1 MSLLFFECERLG
13 VLAADLLLP
22 QIPIEFRCVLAP
34 LGGFNEFEA
43 SLWTVVE
50 ELLEEGAV

>member
-1 MSLLFFECERLG
+1 MSLLFCECERLG

-22 QIPIEFRCVLAP
+22 QIPIEFRCVFAP
-34 LGGFNEFEA
+34 LGGFNELEA

-50 ELLEEGAV
+50 ELLEEAAG